1 MEVDDWLPLSLFD
14 TDETMQMVIGY
25 RWQPLACP
33 QRADSGPIVSS
44 SLAGSR
50 REAEM
55 KQFPGMS
62 G

>member
-1 MEVDDWLPLSLFD
+1 
-14 TDETMQMVIGY
+14 MQMVIGY